1 MKVRKGVLVL
11 ARLFENSLIF
21 NGVEL
26 GKFGVIEK
34 IDRPFL
40 TPMNIIEKDIN
51 GRDGVLYKD
60 SPFKPLNITISIRLY
75 NRVRRNIDDM
85 IFDLMQMIYSKKL
98 CPLNYRRNRVWY
110 DAILVGVDSYK
121 KFRNERAYMDLE
133 FKVPSGLGRSE
144 YKNDYYKNFTSKEIS
159 LNSVLPTKGIFTFNG
174 SSNKITNMRTGEF
187 IEILSGTSQNFVID
201 CEKEI
206 VTFEENRAMD
216 RVSPYSD
223 FFEIRNGDVI
233 KASNPISLEFYERYL
248 YDR

>member
-1 MKVRKGVLVL
+1 
-11 ARLFENSLIF
+11 
-21 NGVEL
+21 
-26 GKFGVIEK
+26 
-34 IDRPFL
+34 
-40 TPMNIIEKDIN
+40 MNIIEKDIN

-206 VTFEENRAMD
+206 VTFKGNRAMD
-216 RVSPYSD
+216 RLNPYSD
-223 FFEIRNGDVI
+223 FFEIRNGDII
-233 KASNPISLEFYERYL
+233 KATSPVSLEFYEIYL

>member
-1 MKVRKGVLVL
+1 M

-21 NGVEL
+21 NGVEF

-159 LNSVLPTKGIFTFNG
+159 LNSVLPTKGIFTFTG
-174 SSNKITNMRTGEF
+174 PSNKIINMRTGEF
-187 IEILSGTSQNFVID
+187 IEILSGSSQKFIID

-206 VTFEENRAMD
+206 VTFKGNRAMD
-216 RVSPYSD
+216 RLSPYSD

-233 KASNPISLEFYERYL
+233 KANSPVSLEFYERYL

>member
-1 MKVRKGVLVL
+1 M

-21 NGVEL
+21 NGVEF

-159 LNSVLPTKGIFTFNG
+159 LDSVLPTKGIFTFTG

-187 IEILSGTSQNFVID
+187 IEILLGSSQNFVID

-206 VTFEENRAMD
+206 VTFKGNRAMD
-216 RVSPYSD
+216 RLNPYSD

-233 KASNPISLEFYERYL
+233 KATSPVSLEFYERYL

>member
-1 MKVRKGVLVL
+1 M

-21 NGVEL
+21 NGVEF

-40 TPMNIIEKDIN
+40 TPMSVIEKEIN

-144 YKNDYYKNFTSKEIS
+144 YKNDYYKDFTRKEIS
-159 LNSVLPTKGIFTFNG
+159 LNTVLPTKGIFTFTG

-187 IEILSGTSQNFVID
+187 VEILSGTSQNFVID
-201 CEKEI
+201 CEKEL
-206 VTFEENRAMD
+206 VTFKGNRAMD
-216 RVSPYSD
+216 RLNPYSD

-233 KASNPISLEFYERYL
+233 KASSPVSLEFYERYL

>member
-1 MKVRKGVLVL
+1 M

-21 NGVEL
+21 NGVEF

-233 KASNPISLEFYERYL
+233 KASSPVSLEFYERYL

>member
-1 MKVRKGVLVL
+1 M

-21 NGVEL
+21 NGVEF

-40 TPMNIIEKDIN
+40 TPMNVIEKDIN

-60 SPFKPLNITISIRLY
+60 SLFESLTITVSIRLY
-75 NRVRRNIDDM
+75 NSVRRKIDDM
-85 IFDLMQMIYSKKL
+85 IFDLMEMMYSKKL
-98 CPLNYRRNRVWY
+98 SPLNYRRNRVWY
-110 DAILVGVDSYK
+110 DAVLVGVNSYE

-144 YKNDYYKNFTSKEIS
+144 YKNDYYKDFTNKEIS
-159 LNSVLPTKGIFTFNG
+159 MNSVLPTRGIFTFTG
-174 SSNKITNMRTGEF
+174 TANKITNMRTGEF
-187 IEILSGTSQNFVID
+187 IEIVNGSSQNFVID
-201 CEKEI
+201 CEKEL
-206 VTFEENRAMD
+206 VTFKGNRAMD
-216 RVSPYSD
+216 RLNPYSD

-233 KASNPISLEFYERYL
+233 KATSPVSLEFYERYL

>member
-1 MKVRKGVLVL
+1 M

-21 NGVEL
+21 NGVEF

-40 TPMNIIEKDIN
+40 TQMNIIEKEIN
-51 GRDGVLYKD
+51 GRDGTLYKD

-159 LNSVLPTKGIFTFNG
+159 LNSVLPTKGIFTFTG
-174 SSNKITNMRTGEF
+174 SSNKIINMRTGEF
-187 IEILSGTSQNFVID
+187 IEILSGSSQNFVID

-206 VTFEENRAMD
+206 VTFKGNRAMD
-216 RVSPYSD
+216 RLNPYSD
-223 FFEIRNGDVI
+223 FFEIRNGDII
-233 KASNPISLEFYERYL
+233 KANNPISLEFYERYL

>member
-1 MKVRKGVLVL
+1 MLVL

-21 NGVEL
+21 NGVEF

-60 SPFKPLNITISIRLY
+60 SLFESLTITVSIRLY
-75 NRVRRNIDDM
+75 NSVRRKIDDM
-85 IFDLMQMIYSKKL
+85 IFDLMEMMYSKKL
-98 CPLNYRRNRVWY
+98 SPLNYRRNRVWY
-110 DAILVGVDSYK
+110 DAVLVGVNSYE

-144 YKNDYYKNFTSKEIS
+144 FKNNYYKNFTSKEIS
-159 LNSVLPTKGIFTFNG
+159 LDSVLPTKGIFTFTG
-174 SSNKITNMRTGEF
+174 SSNKIINMRTGEF

-201 CEKEI
+201 CEKEL
-206 VTFEENRAMD
+206 VTFKGNRAMD
-216 RVSPYSD
+216 RLNPYSD

-233 KASNPISLEFYERYL
+233 KATSPVNLEFYERYL

>member
-1 MKVRKGVLVL
+1 M

-21 NGVEL
+21 NGVEF

-40 TPMNIIEKDIN
+40 TPMNIIEKGIN

-60 SPFKPLNITISIRLY
+60 SLFESLTISVSIRLY
-75 NRVRRNIDDM
+75 NSVRRKIDDM
-85 IFDLMQMIYSKKL
+85 IFELMEMMYTKKL
-98 CPLNYRRNRVWY
+98 SPLNYRRNRVWY
-110 DAILVGVDSYK
+110 DAILVNVSSYEK
-121 KFRNERAYMDLE
+121 YRNERAYMDLE

-144 YKNDYYKNFTSKEIS
+144 FKNDYYKDFTRKEIS
-159 LNSVLPTKGIFTFNG
+159 LNSVLPTKGIFTFTG

-187 IEILSGTSQNFVID
+187 IEILSGSSQNFVID

-206 VTFEENRAMD
+206 VTFKGNRAMD
-216 RVSPYSD
+216 RLNPYSD
-223 FFEIRNGDVI
+223 FFEIRNGDLI
-233 KASNPISLEFYERYL
+233 KANSPVSLEFYERYL

>member
-1 MKVRKGVLVL
+1 M

-21 NGVEL
+21 NGVEF

-60 SPFKPLNITISIRLY
+60 SPFKTLNITISIRLY

-144 YKNDYYKNFTSKEIS
+144 YKNDYYKNFTREEIS

>member
-1 MKVRKGVLVL
+1 M

-21 NGVEL
+21 NGVEF

-40 TPMNIIEKDIN
+40 TPMNIIEKEIN
-51 GRDGVLYKD
+51 GRDGTLYKD

-159 LNSVLPTKGIFTFNG
+159 LNSVLPTKGIFTFTG
-174 SSNKITNMRTGEF
+174 SSNKIINMRTGEF
-187 IEILSGTSQNFVID
+187 IEILSGSSQNFVID

-206 VTFEENRAMD
+206 VTFKGNRAMD
-216 RVSPYSD
+216 RLNPYSD
-223 FFEIRNGDVI
+223 FFEIRNGDII
-233 KASNPISLEFYERYL
+233 KANNPISLEFYERYL

>member
-1 MKVRKGVLVL
+1 M

-21 NGVEL
+21 NGVEF

-40 TPMNIIEKDIN
+40 TPMNIIEKEIN
-51 GRDGVLYKD
+51 GRDGTLYKD

-159 LNSVLPTKGIFTFNG
+159 LNSVLPVKGVFTFTG
-174 SSNKITNMRTGEF
+174 SSNKITNARTGEF

-206 VTFEENRAMD
+206 VTFKGNRAMD
-216 RVSPYSD
+216 RLNPYSD
-223 FFEIRNGDVI
+223 FFEIRNGDII
-233 KASNPISLEFYERYL
+233 KANNPISLEFYERYL

>member
-1 MKVRKGVLVL
+1 M

-21 NGVEL
+21 NGVEF

>member
-1 MKVRKGVLVL
+1 M

-21 NGVEL
+21 NGVEF

-159 LNSVLPTKGIFTFNG
+159 LDSVLPTKGIFTFTG

-187 IEILSGTSQNFVID
+187 IEILSGTSQNFIID
-201 CEKEI
+201 CEKEL
-206 VTFEENRAMD
+206 VTFKGNRAMD
-216 RVSPYSD
+216 RLNPYSD
-223 FFEIRNGDVI
+223 FFEIRNGDLI
-233 KASNPISLEFYERYL
+233 KASSPISLEFYERYL

>member
-1 MKVRKGVLVL
+1 M

-21 NGVEL
+21 NGVEF

-40 TPMNIIEKDIN
+40 TPMNVIEKDIN

-223 FFEIRNGDVI
+223 FFEIRNGDLI
-233 KASNPISLEFYERYL
+233 KATSPISLEFYERYL

>member
-1 MKVRKGVLVL
+1 M